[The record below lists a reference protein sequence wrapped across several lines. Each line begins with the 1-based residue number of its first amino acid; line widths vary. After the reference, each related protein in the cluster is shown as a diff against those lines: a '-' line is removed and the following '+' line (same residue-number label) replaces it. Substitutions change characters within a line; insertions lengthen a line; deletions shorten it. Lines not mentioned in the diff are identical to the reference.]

1 MIFSIAM
8 DLLKRKKFSS
18 DFAVQSITHKRVNYK
33 NESKKEYQYKQQ
45 RIISYIKVS
54 LCF

>member
-18 DFAVQSITHKRVNYK
+18 DFSVQLIIRKRFNYK
-33 NESKKEYQYKQQ
+33 HESKKEYQYKQQ
-45 RIISYIKVS
+45 RIISYIKFS